1 MLQKTPSLK
10 SPRTGLSSRIGIIGG
25 GPAGLS
31 MGRLLSEQGFNNITI
46 FEALPQ
52 VGGKSFTAQ
61 YGDTLV
67 EMGTAY
73 ATYSHRI
80 TNKWTKQLNM
90 KMGRLGTV
98 RFNGADFMD
107 YVNAGSGPPL
117 PVQVVKY
124 LNARRRLMKAL
135 EQAEPPQWAI
145 EEAASPILDW
155 LRERNLGKME
165 NFMHR
170 STTNLAYGFID
181 VLPTVQ
187 ALRWNDLEL
196 MLAGAL
202 KQLKYPVDG
211 WAEFWARIAGEL
223 DVQLK
228 SKVVK
233 VDRREN
239 DVIIETASG
248 DVDTFDFIVCAI
260 PVDDFVKLTTATEHE
275 AIVNQSLEWNGYT
288 TTVMVVENW
297 FDDTHVDSFKEAVVP
312 GAKLGQMLSV
322 RFEGYE
328 AELGG
333 HVYLTGQLTGDYTG
347 PELVEL
353 LKADVAKRGG
363 TVTNVILQ
371 KMWKYHSQYKADAI
385 RNGLLA
391 RLERMQGDAHTWYT
405 GATFSHE
412 VVSHIVNYNA
422 KLAQRLQKAVVTN

>member
-1 MLQKTPSLK
+1 MLQQTIPSK
-10 SPRTGLSSRIGIIGG
+10 APQSGLASRIGIIGG

-31 MGRLLSEQGFNNITI
+31 MGRLLKEQGFENITI

-80 TNKWTKQLNM
+80 TNRWTRKLNM
-90 KMGRLGTV
+90 KMGRLGMV

-107 YVNAGSGPPL
+107 YVKAGSGPPL
-117 PVQVVKY
+117 LLQIWRY
-124 LNARRRLMKAL
+124 LNARRKLMRAL
-135 EQAEPPQWAI
+135 DRPNPPQWAI
-145 EEAASPILDW
+145 DQAAMPILDW
-155 LRERNLGKME
+155 LGERNLGKME

-187 ALRWNDLEL
+187 ALRWNDFEL
-196 MLAGAL
+196 MLSGAL
-202 KQLKYPVDG
+202 EQLKFPVDG
-211 WAEFWARIAGEL
+211 WAEFWARIAADL
-223 DVQLK
+223 DVRLNA
-228 SKVVK
+228 KVARVERLDST
-233 VDRREN
+233 VTLSTEAG
-239 DVIIETASG
+239 ETHE
-248 DVDTFDFIVCAI
+248 FDLLVCAI
-260 PVDDFVKLTTATEHE
+260 PVDDFVKLTTPTANET
-275 AIVNQSLEWNGYT
+275 IVNASIDWNGYT
-288 TTVMVVENW
+288 TTVLVVEDW
-297 FDDTHVDSFKEAVVP
+297 FDDTHVDSFKEAVIP

-322 RFEGYE
+322 RYEGYE
-328 AELGG
+328 PELGG

-353 LKADVAKRGG
+353 LKADVEKRGG
-363 TVTNVILQ
+363 KVTNVVLQ
-371 KMWKYHSQYKADAI
+371 KMWKYHSQYKPEAI
-385 RNGLLA
+385 HDGLLT
-391 RLERMQGDAHTWYT
+391 RLEQMQGEAHTWYT

-422 KLAQRLQKAVVTN
+422 KLAQRLQKAVVTK